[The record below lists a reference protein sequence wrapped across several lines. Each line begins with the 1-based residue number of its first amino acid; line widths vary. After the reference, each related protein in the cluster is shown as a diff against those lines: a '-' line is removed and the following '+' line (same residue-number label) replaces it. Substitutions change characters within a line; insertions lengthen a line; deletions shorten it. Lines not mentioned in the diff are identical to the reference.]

1 LFGFKIQT
9 RQTDTACYSPIQSKK
24 STGISSF
31 IPDFFLIL
39 ICHVA
44 ANQNFP
50 VMTGVGSLNL

>member
-1 LFGFKIQT
+1 MVVKIP
-9 RQTDTACYSPIQSKK
+9 D
-24 STGISSF
+24 GISSS

-50 VMTGVGSLNL
+50 VMTGVGSLKF